1 MAIEENDRVVPFVE
15 TRHHAPHIVGASALG
30 EEHCCKDGRNDCSDH
45 SSLLDQ
51 LITRT
56 APRTECL
63 LSVWINLGLKS
74 RGASVGSWGE
84 SPSGW
89 QAVAEFFEGKRPA
102 DGDATC
108 DRGCFGGNS
117 HLAFMVGS
125 RSCQRERDAWLVV
138 PGSHFARRWNPSHD
152 TGNNDRQYS
161 AAGRPRYKRK
171 SHCRRPPN
179 LVGAYA
185 KGT

>member
-1 MAIEENDRVVPFVE
+1 
-15 TRHHAPHIVGASALG
+15 
-30 EEHCCKDGRNDCSDH
+30 
-45 SSLLDQ
+45 
-51 LITRT
+51 
-56 APRTECL
+56 
-63 LSVWINLGLKS
+63 
-74 RGASVGSWGE
+74 
-84 SPSGW
+84 GW
-89 QAVAEFFEGKRPA
+89 QAVAEFFEGKRPV

-117 HLAFMVGS
+117 TWPSWSPFACPAAGS

-152 TGNNDRQYS
+152 DGNNDRQYS

-171 SHCRRPPN
+171 SHCHRPPN

-185 KGT
+185 KGTNSLTLRRSLFEPVTQ